1 MGGTSK
7 LAISSATIIGLV
19 AVLAVAGAGA
29 SQTWVP
35 YVDDPQIEHV
45 TNADIGA
52 GAGMWD
58 HGDHVY
64 VSSLNGGLNIFDASE
79 PSSPTLVGHIEAYS
93 RDVDILETADRT
105 IAVTAAGWTNVHV
118 IDVTDPADPWL
129 IESVNLGTITHNI
142 AVVQDEDLVYNSRSG
157 PSGIDIIDLSDPDN
171 PEVLKVWRQ
180 GGVTCHDIAVYPDA
194 DRAYCA
200 GLSATYIMDIEDPL
214 NPEVLTTIDE
224 DEIDLH
230 HWALASPDQETVII
244 GDEDFSEPDGCGEAI
259 DTPVA
264 NVGAENGALWF
275 YDVSLPTEPV
285 RKGTV
290 GMPSGDDG
298 WCTAHFGEVI
308 DGAPLLAV
316 GWYTAGVSV
325 IDWGDPG
332 LPRIVDHLDLD
343 GNNVWDVRHHDGH
356 LYTGDL
362 SRGMDVLSLEPLLS
376 PIP

>member
-1 MGGTSK
+1 MGGNPK
-7 LAISSATIIGLV
+7 LVISSATIIGLV

-35 YVDDPQIEHV
+35 YVDDPQTEHV
-45 TNADIGA
+45 TNADHGA
-52 GAGMWD
+52 GAGLWV
-58 HGDHVY
+58 HGDHAY
-64 VSSLNGGLNIFDASE
+64 ASALNGGVNIFDVSE
-79 PSSPTLVGHIEAYS
+79 PSAPTLVGHVDAYS
-93 RDVDILETADRT
+93 RDVDILETGDRT

-129 IESVNLGTITHNI
+129 IESVDLGTITHNI

-171 PEVLKVWRQ
+171 PEVVKVWRQ

-200 GLSATYIMDIEDPL
+200 GLSETYIMDIEDPL

-224 DEIDLH
+224 DQIDLH

-290 GMPSGDDG
+290 GMPGGDDG
-298 WCTAHFGEVI
+298 WCTSHFGEII

-316 GWYTAGVSV
+316 GWYTAGVSI

-362 SRGMDVLSLEPLLS
+362 NRGMDVLSLEPLLS